1 MKKVQFKS
9 RAQQAGFTLIELIV
23 VIVILGIM
31 AATALPKFADMSTEA
46 RVAKMQ
52 AAAGSLRTAAATSHA
67 LWLAKGKTT
76 PIDMD
81 GTSVVIE
88 NGYPS
93 AGSIAAA
100 AGLDA
105 SDYEIDTTTTA
116 GQAVVTPD
124 SSHSNCK
131 VTYVAAKV
139 DDPGT
144 AGVDETAPATVTS
157 SLTCD

>member
-67 LWLAKGKTT
+67 LWLAKGKIT

-105 SDYEIDTTTTA
+105 SDYVIDTATA

>member
-52 AAAGSLRTAAATSHA
+52 AAAGSMKTAAATAHA
-67 LWLAKGKTT
+67 VYIAKGSTGSSIT
-76 PIDMD
+76 MD
-81 GTSVVIE
+81 GETISME
-88 NGYPS
+88 NGYPT
-93 AGSIAAA
+93 AGSIATA
-100 AGLDA
+100 AGLDS
-105 SDYEIDTTTTA
+105 SDYEIDTATA

-124 SSHSNCK
+124 TSHSSCK

-144 AGVDETAPATVTS
+144 PAVEPATPATVTS
-157 SLTCD
+157 SLTCS